1 MKLPTLPTFPP
12 DKLGHYLWG
21 SVASVAGL
29 LVAYQAGMPLWAGAL
44 AGAALVGVLKDVVI
58 DRLMKRGQ
66 FDPLDI
72 AATVAGGLPAAVA
85 AGIGG

>member
-21 SVASVAGL
+21 SVASVAGVL
-29 LVAYQAGMPLWAGAL
+29 AAHLAGLPLWAGAI
-44 AGAALVGVLKDVVI
+44 AGAAAVGLLKDVVI

-72 AATVAGGLPAAVA
+72 VATVAGGLPAAVA
-85 AGIGG
+85 ALV